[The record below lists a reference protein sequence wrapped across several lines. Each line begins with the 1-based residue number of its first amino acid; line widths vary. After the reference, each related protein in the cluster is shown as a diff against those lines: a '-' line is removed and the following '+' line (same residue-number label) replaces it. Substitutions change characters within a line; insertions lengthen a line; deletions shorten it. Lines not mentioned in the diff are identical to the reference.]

1 MEEKQDK
8 KKAAPPPSPPRA
20 AAAPQVQP
28 PAAAVAPPPPPA
40 PPKTVTRSR
49 RADDSLGGG
58 ALGLTGTGEG
68 GGGVGDGIGMGGA
81 GGKVGGGMSA
91 MSAARAQINAHLG
104 DLKKCFKDPTK
115 VTFKIDAQGR
125 VALGYSTSVSAE
137 TKECVERVARSIEFA
152 SSATV
157 VAIDVTP

>member
-104 DLKKCFKDPTK
+104 DLKKCFTDPTK